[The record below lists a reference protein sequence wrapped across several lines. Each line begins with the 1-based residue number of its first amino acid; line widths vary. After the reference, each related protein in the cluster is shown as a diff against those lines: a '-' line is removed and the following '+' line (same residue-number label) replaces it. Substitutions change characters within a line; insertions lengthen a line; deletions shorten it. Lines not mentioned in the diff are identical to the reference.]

1 MKNVVLYGHGG
12 SNNHGCEA
20 LVRTIT
26 EIIKNYIQDANV
38 ILYSNNPESDYKW
51 GVNEVVNE
59 IRKMP
64 EPSLIARIVRKF
76 KSILKIKNN
85 DINNSIAKKFVKQLK
100 NIDIAVSIGGDNY
113 CYSKDFNYLFY
124 KINNLLHKKNIR
136 TIFFGCSIEEK
147 FIDEEMIEDLNRYDL
162 ITVRETLTKE
172 NLEKNGVIDNVKL
185 IPDSAFN
192 LKTEKI
198 EFPQIEGKEVIG
210 INISPMILE
219 YEEKENITY
228 KNYFN
233 LVKYILGETNYSV
246 ALITHVTNNTG
257 GDYTVNEKL
266 YHDFSE
272 YKDRIILVPE
282 MKAENIKYI
291 ISKCKVFI
299 GARTHAT
306 IAAYSNC
313 VPTLVVGYSVKARGI
328 AKDLFGTYENYVIP
342 VQNLRE
348 ESDLVSAFKWIEERK
363 EDIKKELQEK
373 IPSYKSRI
381 NDIAEPLKKNVNSK
395 CTVLVCSCDKYESLW
410 TPFFTCLKD
419 NWKDV
424 PYPIVLNTESKSFK
438 MEGLDIRTFNLYKP
452 NGTVAWGKR
461 MKDTLRRIS
470 TEYVIILLD
479 DFFLKSQVDQE
490 KINQCMS
497 WMDENKNI
505 AVFSFWR
512 TRGNNIPSDKYE
524 DFELRQRN
532 GEYRFNC
539 QAAIWRRERLIKFIR
554 NHESPWD
561 WELLGSI
568 RSRRYKDEFYS
579 LLEGK
584 KLPFNYDVGGVL
596 HRGKWVLKNIKPII
610 EKYNLNINLNKFGY
624 QENWDTVIEV
634 KPEKRTLIKKITN
647 RLKLYATRIKSL
659 I

>member
-26 EIIKNYIQDANV
+26 EIIKNNIQDANV

-64 EPSLIARIVRKF
+64 DASLLSRIIRKI

-85 DINNSIAKKFVKQLK
+85 EINNSIAKKFVKQLK
-100 NIDIAVSIGGDNY
+100 DIDIAVSIGGDNY
-113 CYSKDFNYLFY
+113 CYSKDFNYLFF
-124 KINNLLHKKNIR
+124 KINKLLHKKGIK

-147 FIDEEMIEDLNRYDL
+147 FIDEEMIEDLHRYDL

-172 NLEKNGVIDNVKL
+172 NLEKNGVMDNVKL

-198 EFPQIEGKEVIG
+198 EFHQIEGKEVIG

-233 LVKYILGETNYSV
+233 LVKYILEETNYSV

-266 YHDFSE
+266 YNDFSQ

-282 MKAENIKYI
+282 MKVENIKYI

-328 AKDLFGTYENYVIP
+328 AKDLFGTYDNYVIP
-342 VQNLRE
+342 VQSLRE
-348 ESDLVSAFKWIEERK
+348 ENDLVSAFKWIEERK
-363 EDIKKELQEK
+363 ENIKKELESI
-373 IPSYKSRI
+373 IPEYK
-381 NDIAEPLKKNVNSK
+381 
-395 CTVLVCSCDKYESLW
+395 
-410 TPFFTCLKD
+410 
-419 NWKDV
+419 
-424 PYPIVLNTESKSFK
+424 
-438 MEGLDIRTFNLYKP
+438 
-452 NGTVAWGKR
+452 
-461 MKDTLRRIS
+461 
-470 TEYVIILLD
+470 
-479 DFFLKSQVDQE
+479 E
-490 KINQCMS
+490 KINQ
-497 WMDENKNI
+497 
-505 AVFSFWR
+505 V
-512 TRGNNIPSDKYE
+512 T
-524 DFELRQRN
+524 
-532 GEYRFNC
+532 
-539 QAAIWRRERLIKFIR
+539 
-554 NHESPWD
+554 ES
-561 WELLGSI
+561 
-568 RSRRYKDEFYS
+568 
-579 LLEGK
+579 
-584 KLPFNYDVGGVL
+584 
-596 HRGKWVLKNIKPII
+596 LKNI
-610 EKYNLNINLNKFGY
+610 
-624 QENWDTVIEV
+624 V
-634 KPEKRTLIKKITN
+634 
-647 RLKLYATRIKSL
+647 
-659 I
+659 

>member
-26 EIIKNYIQDANV
+26 EIIKNNIQDANV

-51 GVNEVVNE
+51 GVNEVVDE

-64 EPSLIARIVRKF
+64 EPSLIARIVRKV

-147 FIDEEMIEDLNRYDL
+147 FIDEEMIEDLHRYDL

-233 LVKYILGETNYSV
+233 LVKYILEETNYSV

-348 ESDLVSAFKWIEERK
+348 ENDLVSAFKWIEERK
-363 EDIKKELQEK
+363 ENIKKELESI
-373 IPSYKSRI
+373 IPEYK
-381 NDIAEPLKKNVNSK
+381 K
-395 CTVLVCSCDKYESLW
+395 
-410 TPFFTCLKD
+410 
-419 NWKDV
+419 
-424 PYPIVLNTESKSFK
+424 
-438 MEGLDIRTFNLYKP
+438 
-452 NGTVAWGKR
+452 
-461 MKDTLRRIS
+461 
-470 TEYVIILLD
+470 
-479 DFFLKSQVDQE
+479 
-490 KINQCMS
+490 KINQ
-497 WMDENKNI
+497 
-505 AVFSFWR
+505 V
-512 TRGNNIPSDKYE
+512 T
-524 DFELRQRN
+524 
-532 GEYRFNC
+532 
-539 QAAIWRRERLIKFIR
+539 
-554 NHESPWD
+554 ES
-561 WELLGSI
+561 
-568 RSRRYKDEFYS
+568 
-579 LLEGK
+579 
-584 KLPFNYDVGGVL
+584 
-596 HRGKWVLKNIKPII
+596 LKNI
-610 EKYNLNINLNKFGY
+610 
-624 QENWDTVIEV
+624 V
-634 KPEKRTLIKKITN
+634 
-647 RLKLYATRIKSL
+647 
-659 I
+659 